1 MNKNVVIAIV
11 LGVLVVIAGVQA
23 YQLMGLKSRLSAGGP
38 VSGAGVGSAPATS
51 SAGSPQLPSNLQNLP
66 SMVGGC

>member
-23 YQLMGLKSRLSAGGP
+23 YQLMGLKNRLSASGS
-38 VSGAGVGSAPATS
+38 VSGAGVGSAPATTQGS
-51 SAGSPQLPSNLQNLP
+51 SPQLPSNLQNLP